1 MELIL
6 AILAAWPA
14 GYFTSTRKRGLALYL
29 LAWAIVFPIQ
39 TISVDSSGQLDPLYW
54 VFNALILAG
63 GIGLNLLGSRSRERR
78 RAKPGV
84 AATASRASARG
95 SLMRPNNRKK
105 ALK

>member
-39 TISVDSSGQLDPLYW
+39 TISVDSSGQLDPLYG
-54 VFNALILAG
+54 VFNALILAV
-63 GIGLNLLGSRSRERR
+63 GIELNLLGSRSRERR
-78 RAKPGV
+78 AKSGV

-95 SLMRPNNRKK
+95 SLIRPTERKP
-105 ALK
+105 